1 MVVRRESAPHRPA
14 AVDVRFGALPPG
26 SWRPSRNT
34 VARWLR
40 RMAALET
47 SAAVEISVL
56 LTGDG
61 EIRRLNR
68 VYRRIDR
75 ATDVLSFGVP
85 HRIPGG
91 PRTTHPL
98 GDIVVS
104 LESCRRQARTLQVP
118 ARRRLAHL
126 LAHGLLHLLG
136 HEHRTARALA
146 AMERRAVQLV
156 DGAFGSDKNKGRT
169 AGR

>member
-1 MVVRRESAPHRPA
+1 MVVRRKPAPCPA
-14 AVDVRFGALPPG
+14 VIDVRFAALPPG
-26 SWRPSRNT
+26 SWRPSRIT
-34 VARWLR
+34 VVRWLR

-47 SAAVEISVL
+47 PASVELSVL

-68 VYRRIDR
+68 IYRRIDR
-75 ATDVLSFGVP
+75 ATDVLSFG
-85 HRIPGG
+85 IPRRG
-91 PRTTHPL
+91 PRGPRPAQPL

-126 LAHGLLHLLG
+126 LAHGLLHLMG
-136 HEHRTARALA
+136 REHRTVRALA
-146 AMERRAVQLV
+146 AMERRAALLV
-156 DGAFGSDKNKGRT
+156 DEAFGTDAKPARAT
-169 AGR
+169 RR